1 MLLDHIIAGGI
12 EIHICS
18 EVRTPERVSGKEVYK
33 SKVLYF
39 WTIAHEYSLG

>member
-1 MLLDHIIAGGI
+1 MLDHIIAGGI

-18 EVRTPERVSGKEVYK
+18 EVRTPAERVSGKEVYK